1 MTFKFID
8 HTADVAFK
16 AKGKTIEELFESCAL
31 ATEQTMVKDLKT
43 VKHKTKKQIKL
54 KAKNP
59 EELLFNF
66 LQELIF
72 LKDAKLLL
80 FSKFKIKIKQDKELV
95 LNAEIYGE
103 KLNPKKHELLVD
115 VKAVTYHFYKV
126 EKVKNYWKAFI
137 ILDV

>member
-1 MTFKFID
+1 MSYEFID

-16 AKGKTIEELFESCAL
+16 SKGKTLEELFESCAL
-31 ATEQTMVKDLKT
+31 ATEQTMVKNLKKI
-43 VKHKTKKQIKL
+43 KHKTIKSIKL

-72 LKDAKLLL
+72 LKDANLLL
-80 FSKFKIKIKQDKELV
+80 FSKFRIKIKHGKELI
-95 LNAEIYGE
+95 LNAGLYGE
-103 KLNPKKHELLVD
+103 KINPKKHELLVD
-115 VKAVTYHFYKV
+115 VKAVTLHMYKV
-126 EKVKNYWKAFI
+126 EKVKNYWRSFI

>member
-1 MTFKFID
+1 MTYKFID
-8 HTADVAFK
+8 HTADVAFE
-16 AKGKTIEELFESCAL
+16 AKGKTLEELFNSCAL
-31 ATEQTMVKDLKT
+31 AVEQTMVKDLKT
-43 VKHKTKKQIKL
+43 IKHKERKLIKL

-80 FSKFKIKIKQDKELV
+80 FSKFKIKIKQNEDYELK
-95 LNAEIYGE
+95 AEAYGE
-103 KLNPKKHELLVD
+103 KLNPEKHELLVD
-115 VKAVTYHFYKV
+115 VKAVTYHSYKV
-126 EKVKNYWKAFI
+126 EKIKNYWKTFI

>member
-1 MTFKFID
+1 MTYKFID

-16 AKGKTIEELFESCAL
+16 AKGKTLEELFESCAL

-43 VKHKTKKQIKL
+43 IKHKTRKSIKL

-80 FSKFKIKIKQDKELV
+80 FSKFKIKIKQEKELI
-95 LNAEIYGE
+95 LNAVVYGE

-115 VKAVTYHFYKV
+115 VKAVTLHMYKV
-126 EKVKNYWKAFI
+126 EKVKNYWHAFI

>member
-1 MTFKFID
+1 MSYEFID

-16 AKGKTIEELFESCAL
+16 SKGKTLEELFESCAL
-31 ATEQTMVKDLKT
+31 ATEQTMVKNLKKI
-43 VKHKTKKQIKL
+43 KHKVKKIIKL

-80 FSKFKIKIKQDKELV
+80 FSKFKIKIKQNKEFL
-95 LNAEIYGE
+95 LIAESYGE

-115 VKAVTYHFYKV
+115 VKAVTYHSYKV
-126 EKVKNYWKAFI
+126 EKIKNYWKAFI
-137 ILDV
+137 IIDV

>member
-1 MTFKFID
+1 MPYKFID
-8 HTADVAFK
+8 HTADVAFEV
-16 AKGKTIEELFESCAL
+16 KGKTLEELFESAAL
-31 ATEQTMVKDLKT
+31 ALEQTMVKDLKT
-43 VKHKTKKQIKL
+43 IKHKTKKSIKL

-80 FSKFKIKIKQDKELV
+80 FSKFKFKIKENKEYELK
-95 LNAEIYGE
+95 AEAHGE
-103 KLNPKKHELLVD
+103 KLSPKKHELLVD
-115 VKAVTYHFYKV
+115 VKAVTYHYYKV
-126 EKVKNYWKAFI
+126 EKIKNSWKAFI